1 MNIRQTMY
9 AAVGVFALAA
19 MSACSSQSPMA
30 QQTEQQTTAKDQ
42 PVLVETSTIKQ
53 GAAVSFKHNYDG
65 KTDPG
70 FVENFQISI
79 QEEYAAG
86 TLDISMNASEGLT
99 LSVDGLTSFSM
110 AGDGVRTLN
119 ISVSAQ
125 TPNKYYV
132 NLQARANDGSGQV
145 MLRSYGVAI
154 YVGDPKLYSKVEQK
168 FTVEDT
174 KDGGKIIV
182 MEAEETIEN

>member
-1 MNIRQTMY
+1 MNIRKTMY
-9 AAVGVFALAA
+9 AAVGAFALTA

-30 QQTEQQTTAKDQ
+30 QQTEQQMAAKDQ
-42 PVLVETSTIKQ
+42 PVLVETATIKQ
-53 GAAVSFKHNYDG
+53 GADVSFSHNYDG
-65 KTDPG
+65 TTDPG
-70 FVENFQISI
+70 FVESFQIFI
-79 QEEYAAG
+79 QEGYEVG
-86 TLDISMNASEGLT
+86 TLDIIMNASEGLT
-99 LSVDGLTSFSM
+99 LSADSQTNFSM

-132 NLQARANDGSGQV
+132 NLQARADDGSGQA

-154 YVGDPKLYSKVEQK
+154 YVGDPKLYPKVEQK

-182 MEAEETIEN
+182 LEAEETIEK